1 MESVWQ
7 KAVFQAKFHFTKM
20 NRDCPKRPTSI
31 RYEHAF
37 FFWVAA
43 LAVVLGVLLHESLF
57 GGKGLVPA
65 DGVFSFPPWRETKPP
80 SNYLL
85 LDQYN
90 VFVPQHEFM
99 HQQLL
104 HGNFPLWNPCLE
116 CGVPNLGSIQGA
128 LLFPINLLLLPWD
141 PFHASG
147 VAAFLKL
154 FLAGWFTML
163 YLRRLGASNS
173 GAFLSGLVFSLCG
186 FMIVWLGHPHVNCA
200 MWLPLLLYLI
210 EKSIQ
215 DDRGGAPALRVWIG
229 FAVAFACLLLGGHL
243 PTTIHVTLF
252 VGVYF
257 LFRLIG
263 QRKDQPFLR
272 MGLCLC
278 AVIMGF
284 LLAAPQLLPF
294 LEYYRYSSL
303 DVSSH
308 ISHRT
313 AIRLFPNT
321 LIFYLFPHLSGS
333 PAEGFGETMLRLG
346 IGKLLP
352 NFNERTG
359 YVGVLPLLFALY
371 AVVGRRCRLTMFY
384 ASVTLVSLLVIYGVP
399 PLPAILGALPVL
411 RDINPTR
418 LLMVVGFCLAVLAGL
433 GWDRF
438 HRSEDRR
445 LKFWVVA
452 GFWAAIGVVLLW
464 CWQWVGPRWNHLD
477 AVHRSFLQPQF
488 LMLAGSLVAS
498 VALLLRFIS
507 RQRWL
512 CPAIGLGWVTVDLLV
527 FGMGYNPAI
536 PRDRYYPSTPA
547 IEWLKQDST
556 NFRVWGEKQVLV
568 PNTAEIF
575 GLRDVR
581 GCDFMTVRRYEEL
594 INGEAGDFFFYS
606 SAPFL
611 PKPLQLLNVKYV
623 LIFGS
628 PPPDPGLFELVY
640 SNEITIYRN
649 NACVDQTLPVFD
661 YEVERNPAAIL
672 TRVRSGS
679 FDPRRIL
686 LLEKEPE
693 PPAAPAK
700 NPDAT
705 VDPDASVRITS
716 YEPDEMR
723 IEASLPRPG
732 FLLLLDTYF
741 PGWSATVNGQPT
753 RIYRAD
759 YTFRAVWLPAGKAE
773 VLFSYRPTSFRL
785 GLVLSLA
792 SLLALG
798 ATWFWTRNRSAC
810 GQNEEQETG
819 DTGSG
824 AGALP
829 KRR

>member
-1 MESVWQ
+1 MSDQPRLDGQSPATGRDVSSDSAA
-7 KAVFQAKFHFTKM
+7 AVTGGPR
-20 NRDCPKRPTSI
+20 N
-31 RYEHAF
+31 F
-37 FFWVAA
+37 FYIWVSA
-43 LAVVLGVLLHESLF
+43 LAVVMGVLLHESLF

-65 DGVFSFPPWRETKPP
+65 DGVFSFLPWRETKPP

-85 LDQYN
+85 LDQYT

-99 HQQLL
+99 HQQFLQR
-104 HGNFPLWNPCLE
+104 HFPLWNPCLD

-128 LLFPINLLLLPWD
+128 LLFPINLLLQPLD

-173 GAFLSGLVFSLCG
+173 GAFLSGLVFSLSG

-210 EKSIQ
+210 EKSFP
-215 DDRGGAPALRVWIG
+215 DARGAAPGLAGASALRVWVG
-229 FAVAFACLLLGGHL
+229 FAVAFACLLLGGHP

-252 VGVYF
+252 VSIYF

-278 AVIMGF
+278 AMVLGF

-294 LEYYRYSSL
+294 LEYYRYSAL

-313 AIRLFPNT
+313 AIRLLPNT

-359 YVGVLPLLFALY
+359 YVGILPLLFALY
-371 AVVGRRCRLTMFY
+371 AVIGRRCRLTMFY
-384 ASVTLVSLLVIYGVP
+384 ASSALVSLLVIYGVP
-399 PLPAILGALPVL
+399 PLPAMLGALPVL
-411 RDINPTR
+411 RDIYPTR
-418 LLMVVGFCLAVLAGL
+418 LLMVVGFSLAVLAGL

-445 LKFWVVA
+445 LRFWVVT
-452 GFWAAIGVVLLW
+452 GFWTAIGLVLLW

-477 AVHRSFLQPQF
+477 EAHRAFLRPQF
-488 LMLAGSLVAS
+488 LMLAGSLVVS
-498 VALLLRFIS
+498 VALLLRFIN

-512 CPAIGLGWVTVDLLV
+512 CLAIGLGWVTVDLLV

-536 PRDRYYPSTPA
+536 PRDCYYPSTPA
-547 IEWLKQDST
+547 IEWLKQDTT

-575 GLRDVR
+575 GLRDAR
-581 GCDFMTVRRYEEL
+581 GCDFMTVQRYEEL
-594 INGEAGDFFFYS
+594 INGQAGDFFFYS
-606 SAPFL
+606 LAPSL
-611 PKPLQLLNVKYV
+611 PKPFQLLNVKYV
-623 LIFGS
+623 LIFRS
-628 PPPDPGLFELVY
+628 PAPDPGLFELVY
-640 SNEITIYRN
+640 SNEITIYRYR
-649 NACVDQTLPVFD
+649 AFRERAMVVFD
-661 YEVERNPAAIL
+661 CRVDHSPASIL
-672 TRVRSGS
+672 GSVRSGT
-679 FDPRRIL
+679 FDPERVL
-686 LLEKEPE
+686 LLEAEPE
-693 PPAAPAK
+693 NGKALSEIQTL
-700 NPDAT
+700 AT
-705 VDPDASVRITS
+705 RTNSSVRIVS
-716 YEPDEMR
+716 DQPDEVS
-723 IEASLPRPG
+723 IEAFLPQPG
-732 FLLLLDTYF
+732 FLLLLDTWF
-741 PGWSATVNGQPT
+741 PGWSATVNGQPA

-759 YTFRAVWLPAGKAE
+759 YNFRAVELPAGKST
-773 VLFSYRPTSFRL
+773 VQFVYRPGSFRWGVVFFL
-785 GLVLSLA
+785 TGLLVLA
-792 SLLALG
+792 A
-798 ATWFWTRNRSAC
+798 AWFWPRKARSSEASASTRESM
-810 GQNEEQETG
+810 TG
-819 DTGSG
+819 
-824 AGALP
+824 
-829 KRR
+829 

>member
-1 MESVWQ
+1 MS
-7 KAVFQAKFHFTKM
+7 KPRRHF
-20 NRDCPKRPTSI
+20 
-31 RYEHAF
+31 F
-37 FFWVAA
+37 LWVAA
-43 LAVVLGVLLHESLF
+43 LAVVLFIFLHESLF

-65 DGVFSFPPWRETKPP
+65 DGVFSFPPWLGTKLP

-85 LDQYN
+85 SDQYN

-99 HQQLL
+99 HQQFLQ
-104 HGNFPLWNPCLE
+104 GNFPLWNPYLD

-128 LLFPINLLLLPWD
+128 LLFPINLLLRPLD
-141 PFHASG
+141 PFHAG
-147 VAAFLKL
+147 GLAAFLKL

-163 YLRRLGASNS
+163 YLRRLGSSNS

-210 EKSIQ
+210 EKSFQ
-215 DDRGGAPALRVWIG
+215 NGRNGAPGLAGAPALRVWIG
-229 FAVAFACLLLGGHL
+229 FAVAFACLLLGGHP

-252 VGVYF
+252 ISIYF

-263 QRKDQPFLR
+263 QRMDQPFLR

-278 AVIMGF
+278 AMVLGF

-294 LEYYRYSSL
+294 LEYYRHSSV
-303 DVSSH
+303 DASSH
-308 ISHRT
+308 IYNRT
-313 AIRLFPNT
+313 AIRLLPNT

-371 AVVGRRCRLTMFY
+371 AVVGRRCRLTVFY
-384 ASVTLVSLLVIYGVP
+384 VSVTLVSLLVIYGVP

-418 LLMVVGFCLAVLAGL
+418 LLLMVGFSLAVLAGL

-445 LKFWVVA
+445 LRFWVVV
-452 GFWAAIGVVLLW
+452 GFWTAIGLVLLW

-477 AVHRSFLQPQF
+477 AAYRSFLEPQF

-498 VALLLRFIS
+498 VALLLRFIN

-556 NFRVWGEKQVLV
+556 SFRVWGEKQVLV
-568 PNTAEIF
+568 PNTAEVF
-575 GLRDVR
+575 GLRDAR

-594 INGEAGDFFFYS
+594 INGEAGDFFFYG
-606 SAPFL
+606 SAPSL
-611 PKPLQLLNVKYV
+611 PKPFQLLNVKYV

-628 PPPDPGLFELVY
+628 PAPDPGLFELVY
-640 SNEITIYRN
+640 SNEITIYRYR
-649 NACVDQTLPVFD
+649 AFRERAMVVFD
-661 YEVERNPAAIL
+661 YRVDHSPASIL
-672 TRVRSGS
+672 DSVRSGT
-679 FDPRRIL
+679 FDPERVL
-686 LLEKEPE
+686 LLEEEPE
-693 PPAAPAK
+693 KGKALPENQFLAAQT
-700 NPDAT
+700 NS
-705 VDPDASVRITS
+705 SVRIVS
-716 YEPDEMR
+716 DQPDKVS
-723 IEASLPRPG
+723 IEAFLPRPG

-741 PGWSATVNGQPT
+741 PGWSASVNGQPAG
-753 RIYRAD
+753 IYRAD
-759 YTFRAVWLPAGKAE
+759 YNFRAVSLPAGKS
-773 VLFSYRPTSFRL
+773 VVRFIYQPNSFRT
-785 GLVLSLA
+785 GVVLSA
-792 SLLALG
+792 TGLLLLG
-798 ATWFWTRNRSAC
+798 VAWFWSRKQPSP
-810 GQNEEQETG
+810 
-819 DTGSG
+819 
-824 AGALP
+824 AGTVPPNANSP
-829 KRR
+829 PAAF